1 MLVQREQHR
10 EGRPAVIKRTSSL
23 GRGGAPS
30 LGHVHI
36 DDILLDL
43 RRHENVTAWA
53 ALWRVLH
60 GSNFA
65 PAVQI
70 KFQFYCLIGSAVFF
84 ISAFVD
90 SMGEVMRRGY

>member
-1 MLVQREQHR
+1 MLVQHEQDR
-10 EGRPAVIKRTSSL
+10 EGRPPLVKRSKSL

-30 LGHVHI
+30 LGDVHI
-36 DDILLDL
+36 EDILLDL

-60 GSNFA
+60 GRNFV

-70 KFQFYCLIGSAVFF
+70 KFQFYCLITSCVFF
-84 ISAFVD
+84 ISAFID
-90 SMGEVMRRGY
+90 SMAEVIRRGY